1 LLCFYQIVIPEVKHA
16 TPFFKHFWKCS
27 LFQGSCQLFGA
38 LFQRFQEVLPVTFW
52 RHFSK
57 VFGSAPF
64 SKRHVNFSQKLINVC
79 TSLPFFKGVLLIGFP
94 KFPFPRFASLSPMLR
109 PFSKG
114 GSIVHQKILW
124 RFAETFLWSIPNV
137 EALFILVPLSGSGAA
152 TP

>member
-1 LLCFYQIVIPEVKHA
+1 MLPPFSNISGSAPFSKGHVSFLA
-16 TPFFKHFWKCS
+16 LFFKGFRKCFLSRFWH
-27 LFQGSCQLFGA
+27 
-38 LFQRFQEVLPVTFW
+38 
-52 RHFSK
+52 HFSK

-79 TSLPFFKGVLLIGFP
+79 TSLPFFKGVLLSGFP
-94 KFPFPRFASLSPMLR
+94 KFPFPRFASLSPML